1 MTDERERFDREGC
14 KHFPAALELVGIQ
27 RLRGLFDHCDRPG
40 VRLDASAL
48 AAVADLLTRNGPVG
62 KVARRFFDQ
71 PTFAV
76 RAILFDKSADANWSL
91 DWHQDRTIAVAA
103 KVETDGF
110 GPWTTKQ
117 GMLHVQPPQAVI
129 ESLITLRV
137 HLDDV
142 VVDNAPLRV
151 VSGSHMLGRIAES
164 QLESVVEGGEATICL
179 AKAGDIWAYK
189 TAIVHASS
197 ASSSPQT
204 RRRVLQLDY
213 ADRKLPPPLN
223 WAMRL

>member
-1 MTDERERFDREGC
+1 MTNWRERFDREGFE
-14 KHFPAALELVGIQ
+14 HFPAALDVVGIQ
-27 RLRGLFDHCDRPG
+27 RLRGLFDECDRPG

-48 AAVADLLTRNGPVG
+48 AAVADLVSRDGPVG
-62 KVARRFFDQ
+62 KVAQRFFGQ

-91 DWHQDRTIAVAA
+91 DWHQDRTIAAA
-103 KVETDGF
+103 ASVEADGY

-117 GMLHVQPPQAVI
+117 GMIHVQPPQAVI

-142 VVDNAPLRV
+142 AFDNAPLRV

-164 QLESVVEGGEATICL
+164 KLESIVEGGEATTCL
-179 AKAGDIWAYK
+179 AKAGGIWAYK

-197 ASSSPQT
+197 ASSNPQA

-213 ADRKLPPPLN
+213 ADRELPLPLN